1 MDDNGDRDTSYA
13 ILDMD
18 PSTGIFHVSEGTF
31 TYQTSI

>member
-18 PSTGIFHVSEGTF
+18 PSTGAFNVSKVTF
-31 TYQTSI
+31 T